1 MPRRKKKAPELT
13 TQEVFQKMFPK
24 KVREEAEKTAL
35 GSRKRATKDQS
46 K

>member
-1 MPRRKKKAPELT
+1 MPRHKKKAPELT
-13 TQEVFQKMFPK
+13 TQEVFRKMFPK

-35 GSRKRATKDQS
+35 DSRKRPTKGQS